1 VDNFSE
7 WASLAGGNKSKL
19 MLNFFRRIR
28 YDFMETG
35 KTGKY
40 FKYAI
45 GEIALVMIGI
55 LLALQ
60 VNNWNENRKA
70 YHNSK
75 NYLTEIVSDLH
86 QDTVHFNHGIKTL
99 NRLIADEEWVLNRA
113 DYTYKDADRLWDC
126 LSGWY
131 MDYKMNTRT
140 FEKMQNEGNSELVGF
155 EELSEKINTYYTT
168 INGRAKTFTNWDIK
182 DVTERQAWLRDLEKT
197 IETSNYRMQAYGA
210 GQVTK
215 SFPMRQD
222 STTNAELMIAFANST
237 RGRNHFKN
245 NYIRHMRIIDCF
257 IDVISEAN
265 TLMNEIE
272 KSLEE

>member
-1 VDNFSE
+1 
-7 WASLAGGNKSKL
+7 
-19 MLNFFRRIR
+19 
-28 YDFMETG
+28 METG

-40 FKYAI
+40 LKYAI

-70 YHNSK
+70 YNNSL
-75 NYLTEIVSDLH
+75 NYLTEIVSDL
-86 QDTVHFNHGIKTL
+86 QKDTIHFNHGINSL
-99 NRLIADEEWVLNRA
+99 NSLIADEEWVLNKS
-113 DYTYKDADRLWDC
+113 DYSHKDVDRLWDC

-140 FEKMQNEGNSELVGF
+140 FEKIQNEGNSELVGF

-168 INGRAKTFTNWDIK
+168 VNSRAKTFTGWDIK
-182 DVTERQAWLRDLEKT
+182 DVTERQIWLRDLELT
-197 IETSNYRMQAYGA
+197 IETSNYRMQAFGA

-222 STTNAELMIAFANST
+222 SIVNAELIIAFANST
-237 RGRNHFKN
+237 RGRNHYKN
-245 NYIRHMRIIDCF
+245 NYIRHKRIIDVF
-257 IDVISEAN
+257 KDVVSESTSLAK
-265 TLMNEIE
+265 EIE
-272 KSLEE
+272 KELKK